1 MDQMLMMSP
10 ALTVRPGT
18 KPIELPVDATDF
30 VGYARRDATSRWI
43 RTHTGDTMETI
54 FRTRY
59 VSIVAVI
66 FGAIGAVLMFVI
78 GAVTTVDAVLTYL
91 GGHEQAAF
99 SSDAALA
106 ATVEIV
112 SSLDQF
118 LLGLVLLVFAFG
130 VYSLWIATDT
140 AAESSRVHAPEW
152 IKVTSITDLKVQL
165 IEVVAVLLAV
175 LFLKGVLSVPET
187 VWSDLVVPIAVVLLA
202 GSVWL
207 IRKAGH

>member
-1 MDQMLMMSP
+1 
-10 ALTVRPGT
+10 
-18 KPIELPVDATDF
+18 
-30 VGYARRDATSRWI
+30 
-43 RTHTGDTMETI
+43 MEII

-59 VSIVAVI
+59 LSVIAVV
-66 FGAIGAVLMFVI
+66 FGAVGAVLMFVI
-78 GAVTTVDAVLTYL
+78 GAVTTIDAVVTYF
-91 GGHEQAAF
+91 GGHEDKAF

-118 LLGLVLLVFAFG
+118 LLGLVLLVFAYG
-130 VYSLWIATDT
+130 VYSLWVVADT
-140 AAESSRVHAPEW
+140 AAWEEQRSKMHAPDW
-152 IKVTSITDLKVQL
+152 LNVTSVTDLKVKL

-175 LFLKGVLSVPET
+175 LFLKGVLKNPMT

-202 GSVWL
+202 GTVWL

>member
-1 MDQMLMMSP
+1 
-10 ALTVRPGT
+10 
-18 KPIELPVDATDF
+18 
-30 VGYARRDATSRWI
+30 
-43 RTHTGDTMETI
+43 METI

-59 VSIVAVI
+59 LSVVAVV
-66 FGAIGAVLMFVI
+66 FGAVGAVLMFVI
-78 GAVTTVDAVLTYL
+78 GAVTTIDAVVTYF
-91 GGHEQAAF
+91 GGHEDKAF

-118 LLGLVLLVFAFG
+118 LLGLVLLVFAYG
-130 VYSLWIATDT
+130 VYSLWVVADT
-140 AAESSRVHAPEW
+140 AAWEEQRSKMHAPDW
-152 IKVTSITDLKVQL
+152 LNVTSVTDLKVKL

-175 LFLKGVLSVPET
+175 LFLKGVLKNPMT

-202 GSVWL
+202 LTVWL

>member
-1 MDQMLMMSP
+1 MLMSSP
-10 ALTVRPGT
+10 ALTVRPGS
-18 KPIELPVDATDF
+18 KPIELPVDATEF
-30 VGYARRDATSRWI
+30 IGYAWWDVTSRWI
-43 RTHTGDTMETI
+43 RADTGDTMETI

-59 VSIVAVI
+59 VSVVAVI
-66 FGAIGAVLMFVI
+66 FGAIGAVLMFAI
-78 GAVTTVDAVLTYL
+78 GAVTTVDSVLTYF
-91 GGHEQAAF
+91 GGHDEAAF

-112 SSLDQF
+112 SALDQF

-140 AAESSRVHAPEW
+140 AAESSRVHTPEW